1 MKLPLSYWDIVAKV
15 CQFSFT
21 DLNICTILFPI
32 SYGTNKTQ
40 KDYSLQESVL
50 LACHKNAISSKAF
63 RRCHFVTSFEAESFC
78 PHHEREGS
86 SFCRNLTFANSQKW
100 PHTPWTLFPSG
111 TNHINTFLCHWSGHT
126 FTLARGWGTF
136 SIQIILVIINGFV
149 SYWKTRG
156 RVKIP
161 WLNPENNFLLIPRC
175 CC

>member
-1 MKLPLSYWDIVAKV
+1 MMKLPLSYWDIVAKV

-78 PHHEREGS
+78 RHHEREGS

-100 PHTPWTLFPSG
+100 PHPPWTLFPSG
-111 TNHINTFLCHWSGHT
+111 TNHINTFLLSLIGSYLYFSKRLRYLFNSDHSCH
-126 FTLARGWGTF
+126 
-136 SIQIILVIINGFV
+136 N
-149 SYWKTRG
+149 K
-156 RVKIP
+156 
-161 WLNPENNFLLIPRC
+161 WLRQLLKNTW
-175 CC
+175 